1 MLKYKI
7 NGIDISINLNNGV
20 YTFYGYSGEG
30 KSYLAFLLK
39 ELRKQGY
46 NVDSY
51 SYLDDV
57 AYSSNVYNILS
68 NSNNVL
74 VFIDRLDMFINEEL
88 SIFINSIKD
97 KIILLDYKHEI
108 YEIPN
113 LNYCSIEYCKG
124 RINIES

>member
-57 AYSSNVYNILS
+57 AYSSNVYNIFHL
-68 NSNNVL
+68 
-74 VFIDRLDMFINEEL
+74 
-88 SIFINSIKD
+88 
-97 KIILLDYKHEI
+97 
-108 YEIPN
+108 
-113 LNYCSIEYCKG
+113 
-124 RINIES
+124 